1 MTADVA
7 RARGERSRAAYAPL
21 LPLAMTASTVL
32 YSALAILASAIIDDL
47 GISRAQLGLLLAAYS
62 LMSAVASPMVGQF
75 VDRFGTRSGMLG
87 IFGSGVVG
95 YLVFALAGGL
105 IGLIVAAMVL
115 TIAQALANPSTN
127 KLIAERFEPKSRGLV
142 TGIKQSGVQLGTF
155 LAGVSFPVIE
165 GRFGW
170 RAVGLAL
177 AAAIGAILLYAF
189 AVVPRSDPAVESYLE
204 ADQSSDA
211 AAEAVAAPASQPPL
225 PALTWWLT
233 GYAFLMGFGG
243 SPVFS
248 FFPLFAE
255 EVVGISTAQA
265 GLIVGIAGLV
275 GGASRILW
283 SVMAG
288 RRGEFSLP
296 LLVISCAAVG
306 AGLLTVTSSYAGIIT
321 LWFAALLGWMSIS
334 AWNSV
339 AMLAMITEAGASG
352 AGRASGYVLFGF
364 LGGLAGSPPLFGWS
378 VDRFDTYVPGFT
390 VCTACFALAAL
401 LMLLYRRRH

>member
-1 MTADVA
+1 MTA
-7 RARGERSRAAYAPL
+7 G
-21 LPLAMTASTVL
+21 TVL
-32 YSALAILASAIIDDL
+32 YSGLAVLASAIIDDL
-47 GISRAQLGLLLAAYS
+47 GISRAQLGLILTMFSLL
-62 LMSAVASPMVGQF
+62 SAVASPSVGRV

-87 IFGSGVVG
+87 IFASGVAG
-95 YLVFALAGGL
+95 YLLFALTGGVGGL
-105 IGLIVAAMVL
+105 IAAAVVL
-115 TIAQALANPSTN
+115 TVAQALANPATN
-127 KLIAERFEPKSRGLV
+127 KLIAERFEPKWRGLV

-155 LAGVSFPVIE
+155 IAGITFPAIE
-165 GRFGW
+165 ARFGW

-177 AAAIGAILLYAF
+177 AATFGAVLLYSF
-189 AVVPRSDPAVESYLE
+189 AVLPRE
-204 ADQSSDA
+204 
-211 AAEAVAAPASQPPL
+211 VAAPDESGPAPEPVVDDSSVAATRAAL

-243 SPVFS
+243 SPMFS

-255 EVVGISTAQA
+255 EVVGVSAGRA
-265 GLIVGIAGLV
+265 GLIVGIAGLF

-283 SVMAG
+283 SVLAG

-296 LLVISCAAVG
+296 LLMISGGAVV
-306 AGLLTVTSSYAGIIT
+306 AGILTVSSGSAGVVT

-339 AMLAMITEAGASG
+339 AMLAIITEAGADA

-378 VDRFDTYVPGFT
+378 VDRFDTYVPGFIACT
-390 VCTACFALAAL
+390 VCFVLASL
-401 LMLLYRRRH
+401 LMLGYRRRI